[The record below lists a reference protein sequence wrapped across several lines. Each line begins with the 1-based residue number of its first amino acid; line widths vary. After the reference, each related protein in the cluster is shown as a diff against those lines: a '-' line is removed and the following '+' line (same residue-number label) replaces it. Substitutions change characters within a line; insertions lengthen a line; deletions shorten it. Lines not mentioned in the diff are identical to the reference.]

1 MTERLENVMD
11 GIDGVPDMMLM
22 SLPAVVI
29 KEFRDR
35 IKEQEYDKEEAET
48 ARDKYIDLYHV
59 ALQREREKDTE
70 LTALRKGEEKTKE
83 VLHRQFAKVHKLQEG
98 YEALRKE
105 RDELRE
111 YKLNVGLELAN
122 RMAHIEQLKKE
133 LAAALSE
140 EGDK

>member
-1 MTERLENVMD
+1 MNKRIENVME
-11 GIDGVPDMMLM
+11 GIDGVPDMALM

-70 LTALRKGEEKTKE
+70 LA
-83 VLHRQFAKVHKLQEG
+83 
-98 YEALRKE
+98 ALRKE
-105 RDELRE
+105 KDEYRE
-111 YKLNVGLELAN
+111 AIKKAYGLSVPEPIN
-122 RMAHIEQLKKE
+122 PHCIGCGFKDKI

-140 EGDK
+140 EAQDER